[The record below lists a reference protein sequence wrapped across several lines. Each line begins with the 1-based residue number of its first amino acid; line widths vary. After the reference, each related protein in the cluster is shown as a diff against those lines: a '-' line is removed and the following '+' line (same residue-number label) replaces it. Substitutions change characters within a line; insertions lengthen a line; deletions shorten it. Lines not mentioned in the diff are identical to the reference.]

1 VPAALS
7 YVLNESNVDQVR
19 ASLVVEAA
27 NAPTTAAAEAELT
40 ARGVPVIPDFVA
52 NVATN
57 AWWWWTLFGDIPPTA
72 DAAFR
77 KISTTL
83 RGLVVEMLERAAPP
97 AGAPRAAALAMAQER
112 AAAARS

>member
-1 VPAALS
+1 AA
-7 YVLNESNVDQVR
+7 
-19 ASLVVEAA
+19 
-27 NAPTTAAAEAELT
+27 PP
-40 ARGVPVIPDFVA
+40 ARGTRVSAAWVPMG
-52 NVATN
+52 ATD